1 MQSHLG
7 QAQAP
12 YLWKE
17 GGAARSTEEG
27 LEMYQG
33 LGEVAPPKLRT
44 PNLDLWSLEPKPQRS
59 SGDRS
64 KTEGLGLVDCDT
76 QMNC

>member
-17 GGAARSTEEG
+17 GGAASSKEKG
-27 LEMYQG
+27 LESQG

-44 PNLDLWSLEPKPQRS
+44 PDPDPWSLEPKPQRS
-59 SGDRS
+59 SGDTGE
-64 KTEGLGLVDCDT
+64 TEGL
-76 QMNC
+76 